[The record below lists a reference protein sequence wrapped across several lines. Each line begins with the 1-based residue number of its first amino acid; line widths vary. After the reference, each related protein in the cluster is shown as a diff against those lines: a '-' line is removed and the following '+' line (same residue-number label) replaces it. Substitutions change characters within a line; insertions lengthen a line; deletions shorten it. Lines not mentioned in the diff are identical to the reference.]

1 MLNFQLMTEKDRQ
14 EAALIERKRAIEE
27 ERKKRIFNPRAR
39 LFGIDYQAL
48 DRQIA
53 EKKKRDRENK
63 QLEEY
68 YATQLQKYD
77 EISIALDAKEKAE
90 RKKVQQEI
98 NEFRREYQKP
108 EDRREFDLN
117 DPNLS
122 KKLVPPRLRDDD
134 PRCGPSSAQKF
145 EGEDL
150 SNEER
155 LKVQRDQLKS
165 WLDQQMLEREA
176 AEKERK
182 AAEDAY
188 KAAILARDQRA
199 IELDNME
206 KECRKR
212 LQLACCKYNMA
223 LSNERELQK
232 QCHDRKEKED
242 SMAEMYNILTSDMM
256 TENPDVAQSNL
267 GINRKIGYLYKGMT
281 PEEKSAVRKMQLA
294 QIEESKAKK
303 EMEKRFDREWQDY
316 TNGIQKSILLMD
328 KELERKKRDMEKRLA
343 DENKEMSIQQKN
355 NKEYLQ
361 KVVYTNKP
369 TAAYFDQF
377 NTSTR

>member
-1 MLNFQLMTEKDRQ
+1 MLNFQLMTEKDRK
-14 EAALIERKRAIEE
+14 EAALIERRRAIEE
-27 ERKKRIFNPRAR
+27 ERKKRIFNPRTR

-53 EKKKRDRENK
+53 EKKKQESEQK
-63 QLEEY
+63 QLEDY
-68 YATQLQKYD
+68 YASQLQQHD
-77 EISIALDAKEKAE
+77 EISIALEAKEKEE
-90 RKKVQQEI
+90 RRKVQQEI
-98 NEFRREYQKP
+98 NEFRKIYQKP

-117 DPNLS
+117 DPNLF
-122 KKLVPPRLRDDD
+122 KKSVPPRLRDDD

-150 SNEER
+150 SSEER

-165 WLDQQMLEREA
+165 WLDQQMLEKES

-182 AAEDAY
+182 AAEDSY
-188 KAAILARDQRA
+188 KAAIIARDQRA
-199 IELDNME
+199 IELDSME

-212 LQLACCKYNMA
+212 LELACCKYNKA
-223 LSNERELQK
+223 LADERELQK
-232 QCHDRKEKED
+232 KCEERKEKDD
-242 SMAEMYNILTSDMM
+242 SMAEIYNILTSDMM

-267 GINRKIGYLYKGMT
+267 GLHRKIGYLYKGMT
-281 PEEKSAVRKMQLA
+281 PEEKLLVRKMQQA
-294 QIEESKAKK
+294 QIEEAKIKK
-303 EMEKRFDREWQDY
+303 EMEKRFEMEWQDY

-328 KELERKKRDMEKRLA
+328 KELERKKKNMEKELA
-343 DENKEMSIQQKN
+343 DENMRMGIEQKN
-355 NKEYLQ
+355 KKDYLEN
-361 KVVYTNKP
+361 VVYTNRP